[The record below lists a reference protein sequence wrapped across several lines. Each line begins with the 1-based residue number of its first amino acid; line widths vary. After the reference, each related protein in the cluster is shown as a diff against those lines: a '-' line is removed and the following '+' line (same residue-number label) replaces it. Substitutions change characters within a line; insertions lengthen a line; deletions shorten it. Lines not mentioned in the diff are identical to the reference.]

1 MPDQN
6 RSPFSRLVEI
16 MVRLREEGGCPWDRQ
31 QTHETLK
38 AYLVEEAYEVID
50 AIDRRDDLHL
60 REELGDLLLQ
70 IVFHAQIASEEGRF
84 DIDNIIEETVAKL
97 IRRHPHVFGDL
108 VVKSTDELLA
118 NWERF
123 KRTEMKK
130 DGSTILAGVPKELPA
145 LLRARRI
152 QEKASRL
159 GFDWN
164 KIEEV
169 FAKVDEEIEELRSA
183 SASHD
188 PRAIEDEIGDL
199 LFAVVNLSRF
209 LYICPEDALRKTISR
224 FIERFRY
231 IEEGL
236 KRQGKE
242 VEEATLDEMEALWQ
256 EAKQN
261 SNS

>member
-1 MPDQN
+1 MSDVN
-6 RSPFSRLVEI
+6 SSPFPRLVEV
-16 MVRLREEGGCPWDRQ
+16 MARLRGEGGCPWDRQ

-50 AIDRRDDLHL
+50 AIDKRDDLHL

-70 IVFHAQIASEEGRF
+70 VVFHAQIAGEEGRF
-84 DIDNIIEETVAKL
+84 DIDSVIEGIIAKL

-108 VVKSTDELLA
+108 VVRDAQEVLS

-123 KRTEMKK
+123 KREETQR
-130 DGSTILAGVPKELPA
+130 DGSTILAGIPEELPA

-152 QEKASRL
+152 QEKAARI
-159 GFDWN
+159 GFDWSR
-164 KIEEV
+164 IEDV
-169 FAKVDEEIEELRSA
+169 FAKVEEEFQELRA
-183 SASHD
+183 AFASHN
-188 PRAIEDEIGDL
+188 PREVEDEVGDL

-209 LYICPEDALRKTISR
+209 LHICPEDTLRKTITR

-236 KRQGKE
+236 RGQGKE
-242 VEEATLDEMEALWQ
+242 IGEATLDEMEALWQ
-256 EAKQN
+256 EAKQK
-261 SNS
+261 